1 MVAVILTRVIKM
13 VGLNMILYIAALQ
26 AIPRDY
32 DAAARLEGASG
43 WQIFS
48 GITWPLLGPT
58 TLVILVITT
67 IGSFKVFDHIYLMT
81 GGGPENGTLVLAFYI
96 YEQGFQVLRRGLR
109 LGARDDHVRSR
120 HVPDGRATPAA
131 AEGHLTD
138 MFSRRQLRLISRV
151 CWILALSVAAIPF
164 LFPFLWMI
172 SSGLKS
178 AAEIFGSPS
187 IIPRQWQWHNYI
199 DVFTYQPFA
208 RQYFNSLYIAVTVT
222 AVTLVLASLAGYA
235 LARLRFAGASLVGLF
250 LVSALMV
257 PEEVTIIPNFFL
269 MKRLGLIDS
278 HLPLILLPVFG
289 PHGIVATFLMR
300 QYFMAVPRELE
311 EAGRMDGLS
320 RIGVW
325 WRVAIPMSR
334 PALAAVAIITFLHSW
349 NLFLEPL
356 IFVSSLEKFT
366 LPLALS
372 NFTDPYGVPLWHLQL
387 AATSLA
393 VVPILIVYLIAQ
405 RQIVESF
412 ALSGVKG

>member
-1 MVAVILTRVIKM
+1 MT
-13 VGLNMILYIAALQ
+13 
-26 AIPRDY
+26 D
-32 DAAARLEGASG
+32 
-43 WQIFS
+43 
-48 GITWPLLGPT
+48 
-58 TLVILVITT
+58 
-67 IGSFKVFDHIYLMT
+67 VFT
-81 GGGPENGTLVLAFYI
+81 
-96 YEQGFQVLRRGLR
+96 
-109 LGARDDHVRSR
+109 
-120 HVPDGRATPAA
+120 
-131 AEGHLTD
+131 
-138 MFSRRQLRLISRV
+138 RRQLRIISRT

-172 SSGLKS
+172 SSGLKN

-187 IIPRQWQWHNYI
+187 IVPRQWQWHNYI

-208 RQYFNSLYIAVTVT
+208 RQYFNSLYIALTVT
-222 AVTLVLASLAGYA
+222 AVTLLFASLAGYA

-300 QYFMAVPRELE
+300 QYFLAVPKELE

-320 RIGVW
+320 RLGVW

>member
-1 MVAVILTRVIKM
+1 
-13 VGLNMILYIAALQ
+13 MISRLS
-26 AIPRDY
+26 PR
-32 DAAARLEGASG
+32 R
-43 WQIFS
+43 
-48 GITWPLLGPT
+48 
-58 TLVILVITT
+58 
-67 IGSFKVFDHIYLMT
+67 
-81 GGGPENGTLVLAFYI
+81 
-96 YEQGFQVLRRGLR
+96 LR
-109 LGARDDHVRSR
+109 LLNR
-120 HVPDGRATPAA
+120 
-131 AEGHLTD
+131 
-138 MFSRRQLRLISRV
+138 I
-151 CWILALSVAAIPF
+151 CWMLALSVAAVPF
-164 LFPFLWMI
+164 VFPFLWML
-172 SSGLKS
+172 SSGFKN
-178 AAEIFGSPS
+178 AAEIFGSPG
-187 IIPRQWQWHNYI
+187 IIPREWQWQNYVEI
-199 DVFTYQPFA
+199 FTYQPFA
-208 RQYFNSLYIAVTVT
+208 RQYFNSLYIALTVT
-222 AVTLVLASLAGYA
+222 GVTLVVASLAGYA

-269 MKRLGLIDS
+269 MKRFGLIDS
-278 HLPLILLPVFG
+278 HWPLILLPVFG

-300 QYFMAVPRELE
+300 QYFLALPKELE

-320 RIGVW
+320 RLGIW
-325 WRVAIPMSR
+325 WRVALPMSR

-405 RQIVESF
+405 RQIIESF